1 MKKLLTVMLIAFVVL
16 TGCSKGTPDK
26 VSTDGKVATETKVE
40 KVYKIKVGHEFTTES
55 PRHKALVVYKAYLEK
70 KSEGRIA
77 VELFPAGILGKEAE
91 MLESVK
97 MGNIESY
104 VGGPFDPQTEK
115 LNLILMP
122 FFFEDQDALMRVAKS
137 DVGAAIRKD
146 AEKNNLKLL
155 AFGDAGSRQI
165 TNNKR
170 VVKSPEDMKG
180 LKIRTPGME
189 SIIKCMEALGANP
202 VSIPYADTYM
212 ALKTGVADGQE
223 NPLANIGDMKFY
235 EVQKYMT
242 YIDYQFHPEVMSMN
256 LKFYNNLPTDLQQ
269 IVDDGAWIFTEEQNR
284 LRTEM
289 NDKYYKIIEDSGVQI
304 YKPTQ
309 AEKKAFMDACNP
321 VYDHFIEKG
330 IFTKE
335 ELENVRKVAQGN

>member
-1 MKKLLTVMLIAFVVL
+1 MKKLLTVLLIALVVL
-16 TGCSKGTPDK
+16 TGCSKGSSDK
-26 VSTDGKVATETKVE
+26 AVAETKVE

-55 PRHKALVVYKAYLEK
+55 PRHLALEVYKKYLEE
-70 KSEGRIA
+70 KSGGRIV

-97 MGNIESY
+97 MGNLESY

-170 VVKSPEDMKG
+170 EIKSPADMKG

-189 SIIKCMEALGANP
+189 SIIKCMETLGANP

-242 YIDYQFHPEVMSMN
+242 FIDYQFHPEVMSMN
-256 LKFYNNLPTDLQQ
+256 LKFYNNLPADLQQ

-284 LRTEM
+284 LRSEM
-289 NDKYYKIIEDSGVQI
+289 NDKYYKLIEESGVKI
-304 YKPTQ
+304 YKPTP
-309 AEKKAFMDACNP
+309 AEKKVFMDACAP
-321 VYDHFIEKG
+321 VYDYFIKKG
-330 IFTKE
+330 IFTAE